1 MKQIMSARACAKLR
15 SQMQAELHREQRLGF
30 FPGQSLEFC
39 QIRLQPEAARQKL
52 TGCFE
57 PRRLSGIRLEIE
69 CDGHTLLELVMLAA
83 DHKAANTITRYV
95 RARLPY
101 LPDVE
106 DAPSFNGYIYED
118 GMWYWMQGDTP

>member
-15 SQMQAELHREQRLGF
+15 RQMQAELHVEQLLGF

-39 QIRLQPEAARQKL
+39 QIRCQPEATRQKL

-57 PRRLSGIRLEIE
+57 SRRLPGIRLEID
-69 CDGHTLLELVMLAA
+69 CDGCTLLELFMLAA
-83 DHKAANTITRYV
+83 DQKAANTITRYI
-95 RARLPY
+95 RAKLPY
-101 LPDVE
+101 FPDVE

-118 GMWYWMQGDTP
+118 GNWYSMQGDSP